1 MSKNNMQA
9 DKIIANVT
17 ASLAVEGLKQ
27 SATGLELNKKYL
39 SGELTSQETIQQIIA
54 NYYILE

>member
-1 MSKNNMQA
+1 MQA

-27 SATGLELNKKYL
+27 STVGLELNKRYL
-39 SGELTSQETIQQIIA
+39 SGELTSQETVQQIIA
-54 NYYILE
+54 NYYTLE